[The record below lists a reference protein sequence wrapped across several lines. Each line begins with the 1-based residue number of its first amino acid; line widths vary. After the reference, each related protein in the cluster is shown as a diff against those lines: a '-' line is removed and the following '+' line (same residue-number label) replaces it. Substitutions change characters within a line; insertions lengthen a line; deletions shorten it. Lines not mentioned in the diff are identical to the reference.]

1 MLSVRHQCELLGLNR
16 SSLYHEPAGETPLNL
31 LLMRLLDEQF
41 TRTPFYG
48 SRRMAAWLRGQGHA
62 VNRKRVQRLMAL
74 MGLEAIYP
82 KRSLS
87 QRAAGHETY
96 PYLLKELQVIRPNQV
111 WATDITY
118 IRLGAGFL
126 YLVAIMDW
134 YSRYVVAW
142 RLSNTLDV
150 MFCLEALEEAL
161 THGQPEI
168 FNSDQGS
175 QFTSQAFTGRLKQAE
190 IRISMDGQGRVY
202 DNIFVERL
210 WRTVKYEEVYLH
222 EYLNVSEATE
232 GIGKYFAF
240 YNHERP
246 HQALRYLTPAAV
258 HYNRGEEYTLT

>member
-1 MLSVRHQCELLGLNR
+1 MVSVLRQCELLGLNR
-16 SSLYHEPAGETPLNL
+16 SSFYYEPAGEEPFNL
-31 LLMRLLDEQF
+31 LLMRRIDEPL

-48 SRRMAAWLRGQGHA
+48 SRRMAAWLRGQGYA
-62 VNRKRVQRLMAL
+62 VNRKRVQRLLGL

-96 PYLLKELQVIRPNQV
+96 PYLLKELQIIRPNQV

-118 IRLGAGFL
+118 IRLRAGFL
-126 YLVAIMDW
+126 YLMAIMDW

-150 MFCLEALEEAL
+150 RFCLEALDEAL
-161 THGQPEI
+161 AHGQPEI

-222 EYLNVSEATE
+222 EYVNGREATE
-232 GIGKYFAF
+232 GISTYFTF

-246 HQALRYLTPAAV
+246 HQALNYLTPAAV
-258 HYNRGEEYTLT
+258 YFNRGGEFTLN